1 MKKTLTKSLMQIALG
16 QAVAVLSLTAA
27 LFTVSCEQHTNSERS
42 ESIEVYVDLDEK
54 EPVDVASVNV
64 VGGLHQL
71 YVKSNV
77 AFTASW
83 EDGETTPWATVVDDT
98 AVDPK
103 TGYRIVTLDVKRRH
117 NTLAYYTRR
126 TGTLIL
132 RANNEN
138 LYFSKYVQVHQGSLA
153 RISSDFAWIT
163 YASTDP
169 RVEDGVILANWST
182 PLKDRGYRSTPN
194 LHDGQ
199 AHLYGKKGYLQ
210 LGDAEGHGA
219 DVISPYTSDFR
230 YDSLLMVSFRA
241 VAHTDYKTGA
251 KDGNKFTV
259 EVTGGGVIADF
270 MESGNVTS
278 IELEAPNFDPQSEN
292 FPNDMWDGSN
302 FLVFVVG
309 TEANPLTVNTTI
321 TIKSGSLD
329 TPTSTPNRLYVDNFY
344 VRRVV
349 EGEEP
354 YFEENGGSGLDKILG
369 VEPEE
374 VVE

>member
-1 MKKTLTKSLMQIALG
+1 MKKTLTKSFMQIALG
-16 QAVAVLSLTAA
+16 HVCAALTLTAA
-27 LFTVSCEQHTNSERS
+27 LFTVSCEQPTNSERS

-54 EPVDVASVNV
+54 EPVDVASVRV

-117 NTLAYYTRR
+117 NTLSYYTRR

-132 RANNEN
+132 QANNESLN
-138 LYFSKYVQVHQGSLA
+138 FSKYIQVHQGSLA
-153 RISSDFAWIT
+153 RISSDFAWMT
-163 YASTDP
+163 YATNDP
-169 RVEDGVILANWST
+169 RLNDGVILSSWST
-182 PLKDRGYRSTPN
+182 TLKDRGYRSTPN
-194 LHDGQ
+194 LHDGK

-219 DVISPYTSDFR
+219 DMISPYTSDFR

-241 VAHTDYKTGA
+241 VAHTNHVDGA

-270 MESGNVTS
+270 AESNTTS
-278 IELEAPNFDPQSEN
+278 IELEAPHFDPQSVE
-292 FPNDMWDGSN
+292 FPTDMWTGSD

-309 TEANPLTVNTTI
+309 TEDNPLTVNTTI

-329 TPTSTPNRLYVDNFY
+329 TPTTTPNRIYVDNFY
-344 VRRVV
+344 VRRVL

-354 YFEENGGSGLDKILG
+354 YFEENGGSGADKILG
-369 VEPEE
+369 LIPEE

>member
-16 QAVAVLSLTAA
+16 QAVAVLTLSAA

-54 EPVDVASVNV
+54 EPVDAASVRV

-117 NTLAYYTRR
+117 NTSAYYTRR

-132 RANNEN
+132 QANNEN
-138 LYFSKYVQVHQGSLA
+138 LYFSKYIQVHQGSTA
-153 RISSDFAWIT
+153 RISQDFASIL
-163 YASTDP
+163 YGSSDP
-169 RVEDGVILANWST
+169 RLDDGVILADWST
-182 PLKDRGYRSTPN
+182 VLKDLGYLSTNN
-194 LHDGQ
+194 LDDGK
-199 AHLYGKKGYLQ
+199 AHFYGKKGFIQ
-210 LGDAEGHGA
+210 LGDAAGHGA
-219 DVISPYTSDFR
+219 DMRSPYTSNFR
-230 YDSLLMVSFRA
+230 SDSLLMVSFRA

-270 MESGNVTS
+270 VESGNVTS
-278 IELEAPNFDPQSEN
+278 IELEAPNFDPQSEK
-292 FPNDMWDGSN
+292 FPNDMWDNSD

-321 TIKSGSLD
+321 RIKSGSLD
-329 TPTSTPNRLYVDNFY
+329 APTATPNRLYVDNFY
-344 VRRVV
+344 VRRVT

-369 VEPEE
+369 VDPEE